1 MNIEPYSAIMVASYG
16 GPNQPDDVLPFMRNA
31 TRGKGIPDERLL
43 EVSEHYMLFGG
54 KSPINELNAKLVDAL
69 QAELHRRG
77 ADVPV
82 VIGNRNWEPYM
93 TDVVRELVDG
103 GHERVLA
110 VATSAYQSYSN
121 CRQYHEDLVQASDE
135 QPIVV
140 DKLDPFWW
148 APEFASVN
156 ARRVVAAWR
165 ALRERIG
172 DGKARLVF
180 VTHSIP
186 VAMEERS
193 GPGAPSPLYQA
204 QHLQVAQRVA
214 ELAADELG
222 EALSWDLAFCSRSGP
237 PHVPWL
243 EPDVNDHLEAIV
255 DEVDGV
261 VVAPIGFIADHME
274 VAFDLDTEAART
286 ARSLGLAYER
296 AGTVGVDDEFV
307 GMLVD
312 HIEDAA
318 RRASEGKP
326 VADYCQFAGGT
337 CCPPPQRP
345 TRTGAPS

>member
-1 MNIEPYSAIMVASYG
+1 MTLSPYSAIMVASYG

-54 KSPINELNAKLVDAL
+54 KSPMNELNARLVDAL

-77 ADVPV
+77 HDVPV

-93 TDVVRELVDG
+93 SDVVRGLVED

-121 CRQYHEDLVQASDE
+121 CRQYHEDLAGAADE
-135 QPIVV
+135 QPVVV

-148 APEFASVN
+148 APEFARAN

-172 DGKARLVF
+172 DGAARLVF

-186 VAMEERS
+186 VAMDERS
-193 GPGAPSPLYQA
+193 GPGEPSARYLA
-204 QHLQVAQRVA
+204 QHHAVAKRVA
-214 ELAADELG
+214 ALASEELVEPLD
-222 EALSWDLAFCSRSGP
+222 WDLAFCSRSGP

-243 EPDVNDHLEAIV
+243 EPDVNDHLEAIADDV
-255 DEVDGV
+255 SGV

-286 ARSLGLAYER
+286 AERLGLAYER
-296 AGTVGVDDEFV
+296 AGSVGVDDEFV

-318 RRASEGKP
+318 KRASNDEP
-326 VADYCQFAGGT
+326 VAEYCQFAGGA
-337 CCPPPQRP
+337 CCLPPKRP
-345 TRTGAPS
+345 TRPGAPS